1 MKKILIKITIGCAI
15 VFAISAWQ
23 INREE
28 NKVAELELQAQS
40 LLIEVDEN
48 NSGLNMTVIT
58 LKSFFDGL
66 TFGQFA
72 KDGML
77 TEYNKQSDFE
87 VEVKQRAARIDQD
100 YLQSANRMSGWVTL
114 RSVSLYSGI
123 ACIAGIIVMNKKSK
137 RETSAPQNQK
147 A

>member
-1 MKKILIKITIGCAI
+1 
-15 VFAISAWQ
+15 
-23 INREE
+23 
-28 NKVAELELQAQS
+28 
-40 LLIEVDEN
+40 
-48 NSGLNMTVIT
+48 MTVIT

-100 YLQSANRMSGWVTL
+100 YLQSANRTVSYTHLTL
-114 RSVSLYSGI
+114 PTTPYV
-123 ACIAGIIVMNKKSK
+123 
-137 RETSAPQNQK
+137 
-147 A
+147 